1 MANENKNVYQK
12 LAAARVAL
20 QKSNLRKSGK
30 NQYAG
35 FSYFELSD
43 FLPRIN
49 EIFAEIGL
57 CSRFRIDRARQE
69 FVEGIVLEVPETAV
83 LTIINTDNTGEQID
97 FESVTA
103 DAQMKGASA
112 IQQLGSVHTY
122 MRRYLWLEAMEITE
136 CDSMDAINQAEKV
149 DTSKPAKAPQKAPR
163 KAAPITAPRKAAPIT
178 DDQIQEML
186 GLFAG
191 QEARLKSMM
200 SAYKI
205 NDLAELT
212 AVQAQNII
220 ARMGG

>member
-1 MANENKNVYQK
+1 MTNENKNVYQK

-20 QKSNLRKSGK
+20 QKSSLRKSGK

-57 CSRFRIDRARQE
+57 CSRFRINRARQE
-69 FVEGIVLEVPETAV
+69 FVEGMILEIPETAV

-149 DTSKPAKAPQKAPR
+149 DTSKPAKAPQKA
-163 KAAPITAPRKAAPIT
+163 RKAAPIT